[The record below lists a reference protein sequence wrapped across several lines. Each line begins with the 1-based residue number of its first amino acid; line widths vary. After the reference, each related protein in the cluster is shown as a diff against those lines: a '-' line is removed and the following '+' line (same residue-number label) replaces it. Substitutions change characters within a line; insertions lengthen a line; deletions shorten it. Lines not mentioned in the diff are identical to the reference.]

1 MPIKGHATNTA
12 TQVIQLIGL
21 WPNEPVGRVWNWRDV
36 MTIS

>member
-21 WPNEPVGRVWNWRDV
+21 WPKEMKMNRSVASGIGV
-36 MTIS
+36 TL